1 MCAISVKSGLGGGV
15 FGDGCCSGFRRR
27 FDRCERICTQIEYA
41 RTIPRLPHK
50 IPPAQA
56 VFLRTEVRAIERGKK
71 KGGGK
76 TKGQVLRGFCMNGVC
91 WLKVSTRWLGNIAAS
106 LLVLFPI
113 PL

>member
-50 IPPAQA
+50 VPPAQA
-56 VFLRTEVRAIERGKK
+56 VFLIQQAIDKRTVKDKRKQKKNWFIEV
-71 KGGGK
+71 
-76 TKGQVLRGFCMNGVC
+76 
-91 WLKVSTRWLGNIAAS
+91 LGEGY
-106 LLVLFPI
+106 
-113 PL
+113 PLA